1 MRIAPSRDYFD
12 AAAFRA
18 DTPGAATVVHLNA
31 AGAGLPPRIV
41 TETVMRHLAEEAS
54 VGPHWAAARA
64 KDGLHDVRAAAAELL
79 QCRPRNVAFGG
90 SAGTMWAMAFLA
102 MPVKRCS
109 RVLVARSEWAGNVL
123 NLMKRRLADAITIE
137 IMPVDERSGRIDVER
152 VADLID
158 ERTAAICLPLVAS
171 GSGVRQPVE
180 LVAKLPRPEGCLL
193 LVDGA
198 QAVGQLPVGMAN
210 TDADVL
216 VVPSRKWLRG
226 PRGEAI
232 MALSDRALE
241 RLGDPPVLS
250 QAGSSW
256 TSIDNYATRADA
268 RRFETYE
275 FSVAGRLGLGAAI
288 THALEHGIENIRDV
302 IRARLVRIRS
312 GLTAIPGV
320 TVLEEDTTKSAF
332 LTFTS
337 DAFIPAE
344 LNDYLAEANIAAAVV
359 DRDYARADLEA
370 RGLEAVNRVAPHAY
384 TSEEDIDRF
393 LDVISVASRRTWRRN
408 AGYRSSGRARTSTG

>member
-1 MRIAPSRDYFD
+1 MRPAPPRDGFD

-41 TETVMRHLAEEAS
+41 TETVMHHLAEEAR

-64 KDGLHDVRAAAAELL
+64 QADLDQVRAAAAELL
-79 QCRPRNVAFGG
+79 QCGPHNVAFGG

-102 MPVKRCS
+102 MPVKRRA

-123 NLMKRRLADAITIE
+123 NLMKRRLADAISIE
-137 IMPVDERSGRIDVER
+137 IMPVDEQSGRIDVAR

-158 ERTAAICLPLVAS
+158 ERTAAIAVPVTAS
-171 GSGVRQPVE
+171 GFGVRQPVE
-180 LVAKLPRPEGCLL
+180 RLAALPRPDGCLL

-198 QAVGQLPVGMAN
+198 QAVGQVPVGMTSLA
-210 TDADVL
+210 ADVL
-216 VVPSRKWLRG
+216 VTPSRKWLRG

-232 MALSDRALE
+232 MALSDRALA

-250 QAGSSW
+250 QVGSRW
-256 TSIDNYATRADA
+256 TSIDSYATRADA

-288 THALEHGIENIRDV
+288 ADVLHHGVENIGAA
-302 IRARLVRIRS
+302 IRARLGRIHAGLRS
-312 GLTAIPGV
+312 IPGV
-320 TVLEEDTTKSAF
+320 TVFEDDAGESAF
-332 LTFTS
+332 LTFT
-337 DAFIPAE
+337 AEPVAPAE
-344 LNDYLAEANIAAAVV
+344 LNDRLAEANIAAAVV
-359 DRDYARADLEA
+359 DREYARADLEA
-370 RGLEAVNRVAPHAY
+370 RGLDAVNRVAPHAY
-384 TSEEDIDRF
+384 TSDEDIDRF
-393 LDVISVASRRTWRRN
+393 LDAVSTAARQARSRSAS
-408 AGYRSSGRARTSTG
+408 

>member
-1 MRIAPSRDYFD
+1 MRIAPSRDFFD

-41 TETVMRHLAEEAS
+41 TETVMHHLAEEAR

-64 KDGLHDVRAAAAELL
+64 QDDLHEVRAAAAELL
-79 QCRPRNVAFGG
+79 QCRPHNIAFGG

-102 MPVKRCS
+102 MPVKRRA

-137 IMPVDERSGRIDVER
+137 IMPVNERSGRIDVER

-158 ERTAAICLPLVAS
+158 ERTAAICLPVTAS
-171 GSGVRQPVE
+171 GFGVRQPVE
-180 LVAKLPRPEGCLL
+180 RLAALPRPDGCLL

-198 QAVGQLPVGMAN
+198 QAVGQFPVGMAN
-210 TDADVL
+210 MGADV
-216 VVPSRKWLRG
+216 VVAPSRKWLRG

-256 TSIDNYATRADA
+256 TSMEHYATRTDA

-275 FSVAGRLGLGAAI
+275 FSVAGRLGLGAAV
-288 THALEHGIENIRDV
+288 THALQHGIENIREL
-302 IRARLVRIRS
+302 IRARLARIHA
-312 GLTAIPGV
+312 GLTVIPGV
-320 TVLEEDTTKSAF
+320 TVFEEDADESAF
-332 LTFTS
+332 LTFTAG
-337 DAFIPAE
+337 AFTPAE

-359 DRDYARADLEA
+359 DRGYARADLEA
-370 RGLEAVNRVAPHAY
+370 RGLEAINRVAPHAY

-393 LDVISVASRRTWRRN
+393 LDAVSVASRRTSWRN
-408 AGYRSSGRARTSTG
+408 AS

>member
-1 MRIAPSRDYFD
+1 MRIAPSRDTFD

-18 DTPGAATVVHLNA
+18 QTPGAAAVVHLNA

-41 TETVMRHLAEEAS
+41 TETVMRHLAEEAD

-64 KDGLHDVRAAAAELL
+64 RDELQDVRTGVAELL
-79 QCRPRNVAFGG
+79 QCRPHNVAFGG
-90 SAGTMWAMAFLA
+90 SAGSMWAMAFLA
-102 MPVKRCS
+102 MPVRRHA
-109 RVLVARSEWAGNVL
+109 RVLIARSEWAGNVL
-123 NLMKRRLADAITIE
+123 NLMKRRLADSITID

-152 VADLID
+152 VADMID
-158 ERTAAICLPLVAS
+158 ERTTAISLPVVAS
-171 GSGVRQPVE
+171 GFGVRQPVE
-180 LVAKLPRPEGCLL
+180 QIAALPRPEGCLL

-198 QAVGQLPVGMAN
+198 QSVGQFPVGMADM
-210 TDADVL
+210 DADVL
-216 VVPSRKWLRG
+216 VAPSRKWLRG

-256 TSIDNYATRADA
+256 TSMEHYATRTDA

-275 FSVAGRLGLGAAI
+275 FSVAGRLGLGAAV
-288 THALEHGIENIRDV
+288 THALQHGIQNIREL
-302 IRARLVRIRS
+302 IRARLARIHA
-312 GLTAIPGV
+312 GLTVIPGV
-320 TVLEEDTTKSAF
+320 TVFEEDADESAF
-332 LTFTS
+332 LTFTAG
-337 DAFIPAE
+337 AFTPAE

-359 DRDYARADLEA
+359 DRGYARADLEA
-370 RGLEAVNRVAPHAY
+370 RGLEAINRVAPHAY

-393 LDVISVASRRTWRRN
+393 LDAVSVASRRTSWRN
-408 AGYRSSGRARTSTG
+408 AS